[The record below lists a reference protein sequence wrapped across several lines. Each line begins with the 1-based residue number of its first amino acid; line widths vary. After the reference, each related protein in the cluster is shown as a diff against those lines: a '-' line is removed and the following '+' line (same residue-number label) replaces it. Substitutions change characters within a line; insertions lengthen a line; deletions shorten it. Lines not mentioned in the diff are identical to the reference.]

1 MALFQRLSASS
12 SPQEIAD
19 AYEEFT
25 GMAGG
30 DNPANQKLA
39 VDYLTSLGVATPAI
53 EQAYSAY
60 TAPPVVQAPIVQ
72 APVSGLSAVTSGKN
86 TVLED
91 TSNTYVPEV
100 TYTPPVSTGALT
112 QVTTPATNTAATT
125 TATTGALDQV
135 TAPAT
140 NNVAAT
146 IPAATT
152 LNAAQKVELATNT
165 AATTPATVAVQL
177 QGQTYNVNATDVNN
191 VKNQILAQGTTSKW
205 TGEGFGSA
213 DANAEAMA
221 KNLVA
226 SGVTDINQVAMID
239 KKVDAQ
245 VIPQY
250 EQTVIGYD
258 NEGNAIG
265 DSKIVGYTDAKGN
278 KIDPSLVKAETV
290 YSGGES
296 GGAETVYTAKV
307 GTEKV
312 IGNKVT
318 GEALISDY
326 DRSTGSA

>member
-1 MALFQRLSASS
+1 MALFERLSASS

-19 AYEEFT
+19 AYKEFT

-53 EQAYSAY
+53 EQAYSVY
-60 TAPPVVQAPIVQ
+60 APPPVVQAPVVQAPIVQ
-72 APVSGLSAVTSGKN
+72 APVVQVPVSGLSAVTSGKN

-91 TSNTYVPEV
+91 TSDSYI
-100 TYTPPVSTGALT
+100 PPTGALA
-112 QVTTPATNTAATT
+112 QVTAPVTNTAATT
-125 TATTGALDQV
+125 GALNQV
-135 TAPAT
+135 TTPAT

-146 IPAATT
+146 VPAATT
-152 LNAAQKVELATNT
+152 LNAAQKVELANNT

-250 EQTVIGYD
+250 
-258 NEGNAIG
+258 
-265 DSKIVGYTDAKGN
+265 
-278 KIDPSLVKAETV
+278 
-290 YSGGES
+290 
-296 GGAETVYTAKV
+296 
-307 GTEKV
+307 
-312 IGNKVT
+312 
-318 GEALISDY
+318 
-326 DRSTGSA
+326 